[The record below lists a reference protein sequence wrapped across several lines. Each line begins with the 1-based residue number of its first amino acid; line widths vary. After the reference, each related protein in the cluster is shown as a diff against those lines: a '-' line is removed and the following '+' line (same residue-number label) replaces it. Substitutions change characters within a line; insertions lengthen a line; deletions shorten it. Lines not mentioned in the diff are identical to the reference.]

1 MKKSIV
7 INKSEEGY
15 ITNGFKLIENIDGT
29 KHYTLNVANF
39 ESKKVDYI
47 KIKTDLD

>member
-1 MKKSIV
+1 M
-7 INKSEEGY
+7 
-15 ITNGFKLIENIDGT
+15 ENIDGT

-47 KIKTDLD
+47 KINSELD